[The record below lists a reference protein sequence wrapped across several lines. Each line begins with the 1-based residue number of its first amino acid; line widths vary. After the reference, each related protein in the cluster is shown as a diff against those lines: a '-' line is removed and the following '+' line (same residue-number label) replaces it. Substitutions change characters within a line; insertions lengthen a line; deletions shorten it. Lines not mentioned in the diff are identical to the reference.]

1 MGQRHEA
8 LVQHREAADPRVEDG
23 DRKLSI
29 RSRHGRLWS
38 QDERARRRDGDFAGF
53 IGFRQ

>member
-1 MGQRHEA
+1 MRQRHEA

-29 RSRHGRLWS
+29 RSRHDAVWS
-38 QDERARRRDGDFAGF
+38 QARRNARPVG
-53 IGFRQ
+53 